1 MSNLKICDQE
11 FIFAEKVIET
21 YLEKLIEIANSYI
34 KIVSTIPNESLFDE
48 LINSKL
54 ILLCNDMKIILTSLQ
69 NIQSTLDGKSKK
81 FISEIDEIDKFIY

>member
-1 MSNLKICDQE
+1 MGNLKISDQE
-11 FIFAEKVIET
+11 FIFAEKIIDA
-21 YLEKLIEIANSYI
+21 YLEKLIEISNSYI

-54 ILLCNDMKIILTSLQ
+54 ILLCDGMKDILMELQ

-81 FISEIDEIDKFIY
+81 FINEIDVIDKFIY

>member
-48 LINSKL
+48 LINSK
-54 ILLCNDMKIILTSLQ
+54 
-69 NIQSTLDGKSKK
+69 
-81 FISEIDEIDKFIY
+81 

>member
-1 MSNLKICDQE
+1 MSNLKISDQE

-21 YLEKLIEIANSYI
+21 YLKKIIEISDSYI

-54 ILLCNDMKIILTSLQ
+54 ISLCDDMKNISTSLHEVQ
-69 NIQSTLDGKSKK
+69 TSLDGKAKK
-81 FISEIDEIDKFIY
+81 FIDEIDEIDKFIY